1 LSERFNLFPETDPYL
16 RGYLNVSDL
25 HTVYYEESGN
35 PEGKPILLMDECFGV
50 GINTISIRFL
60 DPEYYRIILFDKRGV
75 GKSEPR
81 AEIKDNNT
89 MNLIEDIEKI
99 RKHLKIDKWVV
110 FGGSWGAALS
120 LIYAIQFHE
129 HVLGLILRSV
139 WFLGREEINWLYQEG
154 LSMFYPEEWQ
164 EYLKPIP
171 VHKRNDIVKAYY
183 EIFTNGE
190 DSEQVEAISAWNI
203 WESNILKLNFLIDS
217 VNSFDDSYDAIS
229 AAKLKCHYFVN
240 NMFVKAEN
248 SALDNIHKIFG
259 IPAVIIN
266 GRYDLACPI
275 YAAWE
280 LHKLLPE
287 SEFVVVKNTG
297 LPEDD
302 FSMIDELVKVTEN
315 FKKLYQLND

>member
-1 LSERFNLFPETDPYL
+1 MSERFYLFPEIVPYL

-25 HTVYYEESGN
+25 HTVYYEEAGN
-35 PEGKPILLMDECFGV
+35 PAGKPILLMDECFGA
-50 GINTISIRFL
+50 GINTVIRRFL

-75 GKSEPR
+75 GKSEPH
-81 AEIKDNNT
+81 AEIKDNST
-89 MNLIEDIEKI
+89 RNLIEDIEKI
-99 RKHLKIDKWVV
+99 REHLKIDKWVV

-120 LIYAIQFHE
+120 LIYAIQFPE

-171 VHKRNDIVKAYY
+171 KHKRDNIVKAYY

-190 DSEQVEAISAWNI
+190 DSEQAEAVAAWNI
-203 WESNILKLNFLIDS
+203 WESKILKLNFLVDTA
-217 VNSFDDSYDAIS
+217 NLYEDSYDAIS

-240 NMFVKAEN
+240 DMFVKTEK
-248 SALDNIHKIFG
+248 SILDNIHKISD
-259 IPAVIIN
+259 IPTVIIN
-266 GRYDLACPI
+266 GRYDLACPL
-275 YAAWE
+275 YAAWK
-280 LHKLLPE
+280 LHKLLPGAK
-287 SEFVVVKNTG
+287 FIVVKNTG

-302 FSMIDELVKVTEN
+302 SGMVDELVKATED
-315 FKKLYQLND
+315 FKKMY

>member
-1 LSERFNLFPETDPYL
+1 LFPETDPYL

>member
-1 LSERFNLFPETDPYL
+1 MSERFNLFPETDPYL